1 MVKQNFLFIAII
13 VLSLAAYSVV
23 PTFAAPV
30 SALNTNLPNS
40 SSSSY
45 TVTVSTNSSF
55 YAGSQG
61 IMVKGQIS
69 PLPPSGTSAGITV
82 YNPNG
87 TVVRVASAPVSSSTG
102 DFSLS
107 FTAGGTNWISGAYT
121 VVASWAPSLSGPTYN
136 GSASFRYAVM
146 GFSMSL
152 SEASISVPQG
162 SAGSLTVALKLVT
175 GTAEPVSLS
184 VSGLPSGTS
193 AIFTPASV
201 TPSGSSTLTIAV
213 GSSAPPGTYIL
224 SVIGTGGGMTVTS
237 ALGLTVIPTYTVT
250 FKESGL
256 PAGTSWSVTFNGV
269 TSSSTASSISFTG
282 VLAGTYSW
290 SVTSTISM
298 GSGTR
303 YVAQTSSGTI
313 SVPATTS
320 VSISYVEQYSVTVQS
335 TVGGSTSPSGTSWY
349 NAGSI
354 VSITAIPASGY
365 RFHVWLTSPSI
376 SISNSSLTS
385 TQMTVKGPGTV
396 TAQFVQ
402 VLTSTI
408 VLNPASGAPGTT
420 VQVSG
425 SSFYPNSTV
434 TVTYNGNIM
443 GKVKA
448 SSSGSFAFTFTIPF
462 LQNGTYTVKATDTMG
477 DTASASFTESTI
489 PIPGSSI
496 VSSSSTAYIENGTA
510 IVNQTTTVGVSVKI
524 VNATVPN
531 NYAVTV
537 SVSKLSGLPTN
548 VTPTTITASG
558 YYDVKVTGLTSG
570 MVQINITNPIISASN
585 TNNELLYWNGTS
597 WASALDVTVVGN
609 TVSGYV
615 PVSALS
621 GTHIALVVTFPL
633 TVTETGLPPGT
644 EWSIKLNG
652 TTYSSSTQSIKVS
665 GLSPGTYSWSTS
677 PTILISQGERAVA
690 SQASGSI
697 SVDSPSSFGI
707 SYVQQYLLSFESLP
721 PNGGSTYPNMT
732 EWVDAGS
739 TISLVAKPSSGY
751 KFVAWE
757 TNYSITF
764 TNSSSATTTALV
776 NSAGTIVAQFKAVPS
791 YTMEYVAAAIVVVV
805 IVIAL
810 AAVLLRRRK

>member
-1 MVKQNFLFIAII
+1 MVKQNFLFVAII

-40 SSSSY
+40 SSLSY

-162 SAGSLTVALKLVT
+162 SAGSLTVELKLVT

-237 ALGLTVIPTYTVT
+237 ALSLTVIPTYTVT

-420 VQVSG
+420 VQVIG
-425 SSFYPNSTV
+425 SSFYHNSTV
-434 TVTYNGNIM
+434 TITYNGNVV
-443 GKVKA
+443 GKVNA
-448 SSSGSFAFTFTIPF
+448 SSSGSFTFTFTVPS
-462 LQNGTYTVKATDTMG
+462 LPNGTYTVRATDTVG
-477 DTASASFTESTI
+477 DSASASFTESTV
-489 PIPGSSI
+489 PVPGSSVI
-496 VSSSSTAYIENGTA
+496 SSSATTYIENKTA
-510 IVNQTTTVGVSVKI
+510 IVNQTSTVGISIKI

-531 NYAVTV
+531 NYVVTV
-537 SVSKLSGLPTN
+537 SASKLSSLPTN
-548 VTPTTITASG
+548 VTPTTIKASG
-558 YYDVKVTGLTSG
+558 YFDVHVSGLTSG
-570 MVQINITNPIISASN
+570 MVQINITNPAISTSN
-585 TNNELLYWNGTS
+585 TNNELMYWNGTS
-597 WASALDVTVVGN
+597 WVSALDITVVGD

-621 GTHIALVVTFPL
+621 GTPIALVVTFPL
-633 TVTETGLPPGT
+633 TFTETGLPSGT
-644 EWSIKLNG
+644 TWSLTVNG
-652 TTYSSSTQSIKVS
+652 TTYSSSTQSIEVK
-665 GLSPGTYSWSTS
+665 GLSPGTYFWSS
-677 PTILISQGERAVA
+677 QPTIQISKGERCVLT
-690 SQASGSI
+690 QTSGSI
-697 SVDSPSSFGI
+697 SVNSPTSLSL
-707 SYVQQYLLSFESLP
+707 SYVLQYFTSFETLP
-721 PNGGSTYPNMT
+721 TKGGSTYPNMS
-732 EWVDAGS
+732 EWVNAGS
-739 TISLVAKPSSGY
+739 TVSLVAKPSSGY
-751 KFVAWE
+751 KFAGWE
-757 TNYSITF
+757 TNSSITF
-764 TNSSSATTTALV
+764 ANSSSATTNAV
-776 NSAGTIVAQFKAVPS
+776 VDSPGTIVASFKAVPS
-791 YTMEYVAAAIVVVV
+791 YTMEYAAVAVVVV
-805 IVIAL
+805 VVMLVAAL
-810 AAVLLRRRK
+810 LIRRRR